1 MIQHLVNETLKVG
14 NYWSDYNGTGN
25 NGDGIGD
32 LPYITNRNLYYKSY
46 LVTMTFFIINI

>member
-1 MIQHLVNETLKVG
+1 LDDDYPSGG

-32 LPYITNRNLYYKSY
+32 SSYIIDANNCQVFTHEPYIIPEFPT
-46 LVTMTFFIINI
+46 